1 MWLEP
6 RMPIPHAR
14 PPVSR
19 HLLGLGL
26 LLVTMASGYAA
37 SLVYE
42 RPSVVVP
49 VQESVAQGFEAEATQ
64 GDPWADALA
73 QSARLNAVARR
84 PAEFRDYSVTQN
96 DDVRYFLDLFTRSR
110 REVVETWMGRS
121 GRYLGMIQEVFR
133 SQGLPPA
140 LASTA
145 MIESGFAPR
154 AVSSARAKGLW
165 QFMAPTA
172 RRYGLRVDRW
182 VDERLDPEKS
192 TVAAA
197 AYLRDLYRQFGSWEL
212 AHAAYN
218 AGEGKVIR
226 AIRVTG
232 SSNFWNLTRT
242 KHLRRETREY
252 VPAIQAATLIG
263 RDPDQYG
270 FAVGGDPWDDTERVS
285 VPPSTDLRRL
295 AADAGLSPEM
305 LRGLNPTL
313 VRGMTPPG
321 TPWEIRVP
329 RGTRI
334 SQGVPGG
341 VIPRTSVGFSPRSIS
356 GESPASAARRRRSVE
371 GGTDTRSV
379 SSHGSPPTAN
389 PYWSG
394 SRPMSV
400 AAWMAGTYSRV
411 SRRRCFVRVRFQ
423 KFDEPVTRI
432 ARITLPSPALY
443 AACASSHEPNWRYRS
458 RR

>member
-49 VQESVAQGFEAEATQ
+49 VQESVAPGFEAEATQ

-73 QSARLNAVARR
+73 ESARLNAVARR
-84 PAEFRDYSVTQN
+84 RAEFRDYSVTQN

-121 GRYLGMIQEVFR
+121 GRYLAMIQEVFR
-133 SQGLPPA
+133 SQGLPTD
-140 LASTA
+140 LAFTA
-145 MIESGFAPR
+145 MIESGC
-154 AVSSARAKGLW
+154 
-165 QFMAPTA
+165 
-172 RRYGLRVDRW
+172 
-182 VDERLDPEKS
+182 
-192 TVAAA
+192 
-197 AYLRDLYRQFGSWEL
+197 
-212 AHAAYN
+212 
-218 AGEGKVIR
+218 
-226 AIRVTG
+226 
-232 SSNFWNLTRT
+232 
-242 KHLRRETREY
+242 
-252 VPAIQAATLIG
+252 
-263 RDPDQYG
+263 DPDQYG

-313 VRGMTPPG
+313 VRGITPPG

-329 RGTRI
+329 RGT
-334 SQGVPGG
+334 SEGVLAALA
-341 VIPRTSVGFSPRSIS
+341 PRP
-356 GESPASAARRRRSVE
+356 
-371 GGTDTRSV
+371 
-379 SSHGSPPTAN
+379 
-389 PYWSG
+389 W
-394 SRPMSV
+394 
-400 AAWMAGTYSRV
+400 
-411 SRRRCFVRVRFQ
+411 
-423 KFDEPVTRI
+423 I
-432 ARITLPSPALY
+432 ARADAL
-443 AACASSHEPNWRYRS
+443 
-458 RR
+458 RRP

>member
-14 PPVSR
+14 LPVSR

-49 VQESVAQGFEAEATQ
+49 VQESVAPGFEAEATQ

-73 QSARLNAVARR
+73 ESARLNAVARR
-84 PAEFRDYSVTQN
+84 RAEFRDYSVTQN

-121 GRYLGMIQEVFR
+121 GRYLAMIQEVFR
-133 SQGLPPA
+133 SQGLPTD
-140 LASTA
+140 LAFTA
-145 MIESGFAPR
+145 MIESGFDPR
-154 AVSSARAKGLW
+154 AVSNARAKGLW

-172 RRYGLRVDRW
+172 RGYGLRVDRW

-212 AHAAYN
+212 AQAAYN
-218 AGEGKVIR
+218 AGEVTVIR

-232 SSNFWNLTRT
+232 SSDFWDLTRT
-242 KHLRRETREY
+242 THLRRETREF

-270 FAVGGDPWDDTERVS
+270 FAVGGDAWDDTERVS
-285 VPPSTDLRRL
+285 VPGSTDLRRL
-295 AADAGLSPEM
+295 STGAGLSLEM

-313 VRGMTPPG
+313 VRGITPPG
-321 TPWEIRVP
+321 ARWDVRVP
-329 RGTRI
+329 PGTRE
-334 SQGVPGG
+334 GVLAALA
-341 VIPRTSVGFSPRSIS
+341 PRRPVAKAPRR
-356 GESPASAARRRRSVE
+356 AVAAHEIHVVRPQE
-371 GGTDTRSV
+371 TV
-379 SSHGSPPTAN
+379 SSIAKLYGL
-389 PYWSG
+389 
-394 SRPMSV
+394 SV
-400 AAWMAGTYSRV
+400 ADVLRWNRLERQDHIRPGDRL
-411 SRRRCFVRVRFQ
+411 
-423 KFDEPVTRI
+423 RI
-432 ARITLPSPALY
+432 AQLR
-443 AACASSHEPNWRYRS
+443 
-458 RR
+458 